1 MRVPELLGRYED
13 RVRINIF
20 RWGKTNNSGTQIEYY
35 KTTRYKERG
44 KECVTVTESEKVSE
58 WSAEFP

>member
-1 MRVPELLGRYED
+1 MVLRVPELLGRYED

-35 KTTRYKERG
+35 KATRPDIGRKRVRHRE
-44 KECVTVTESEKVSE
+44 
-58 WSAEFP
+58 